1 MNSQNPSC
9 VIIGAGPA
17 GLTAAYEMVKKGI
30 RPLVLERSDLVGGIS
45 RTEQYKGY
53 RFDIGGHR
61 FFTKV
66 SEVETFWHEVLGD
79 EFIRVPRMSR
89 IHYQGRFFSYPLEAW
104 NAVSNLG
111 LYEST
116 RMVLSYL
123 KWRVRPHRAEETFE
137 EWVMNRFGGRLYAQF
152 FKTYTEKVW
161 GIPCT
166 QIRSDWAAQR
176 IKGLSLKA
184 AVMDALFRKGG
195 SGAKSLIKEFDYPAL
210 GPGQMWERVRDL
222 VIEKGGEVLMKT
234 DVVGLSL
241 DGDRVA
247 SIRVQTAGEAER
259 TIVADQFINTMALDE
274 LVARTDSPP
283 PEVVEAAQGLAYR
296 DFLIVCLIMNKI
308 KAFPDNWIY
317 IHTPG
322 VQVGRIQNF
331 GNWSQAMLADPDK
344 TSLGMEYFCN
354 RGDDLWRMKDE
365 DLIRMASAELEELGL
380 GKAEDVEDGR
390 VIRQEKAYPVYNGDY
405 RRHLDVIRL
414 WVERLENFQT
424 VGRNGMHRYNN
435 QDHSMLTAML
445 AVRNLDGE
453 NHDLW
458 EVNTERSYHED
469 FQTKDGSPKILSKN
483 DNPKFVAPVD
493 VSAQ

>member
-30 RPLVLERSDLVGGIS
+30 RPLVLERSDLVGGIA
-45 RTEQYKGY
+45 RTECYKGY

-66 SEVETFWHEVLGD
+66 PEVERFWNEVLGK

-195 SGAKSLIKEFDYPAL
+195 AGAKTLIKEFDYPAL
-210 GPGQMWERVRDL
+210 GPGQMWERVHDL
-222 VIEKGGEVLMKT
+222 VIEQGGEVLMKT
-234 DVVGLSL
+234 DVVGLTL

-259 TIVADQFINTMALDE
+259 VIVADQYINTMALDE
-274 LVARTDSPP
+274 LVGRTDSPP

-296 DFLIVCLIMNKI
+296 DFLIVGLIMNKI

-322 VQVGRIQNF
+322 VRVGRIQNF
-331 GNWSQAMLADPDK
+331 GNWSQAMLADPNK

-354 RGDDLWRMKDE
+354 RGDDLWRMKDA
-365 DLIRMASAELEELGL
+365 DLIQMAAAELEELEL
-380 GKAEDVEDGR
+380 GRAEDVEDGL
-390 VIRQEKAYPVYNGDY
+390 VIRQEKAYPVYDGDY
-405 RRHLDVIRL
+405 RRHLETIRA
-414 WVERLENFQT
+414 WVNRLENFQT

-445 AVRNLDGE
+445 AVRNLEGE
-453 NHDLW
+453 SHDLW

-469 FQTKDGSPKILSKN
+469 FQTKDGRSQFITASDRP
-483 DNPKFVAPVD
+483 DFVAPVD
-493 VSAQ
+493 VSGQ

>member
-1 MNSQNPSC
+1 MSHADYPC

-17 GLTAAYEMVKKGI
+17 GLTAAYELLKKGI
-30 RPLVLERSDLVGGIS
+30 RPLVIERSDLVGGIA

-66 SEVETFWHEVLGD
+66 SEVETFWNEVLGD

-89 IHYQGRFFSYPLEAW
+89 IHYRGRFFSYPLEAW

-111 LYEST
+111 IYEST

-123 KWRVRPHRAEETFE
+123 KWRVRPHREEDTFE

-161 GIPCT
+161 GIACT
-166 QIRSDWAAQR
+166 QIRADWAAQR

-184 AVMDALFRKGG
+184 AVMDALFRRSG
-195 SGAKSLIKEFDYPAL
+195 SEAKTLIKEFDYPIL

-222 VIEKGGEVLMKT
+222 VIEGGGEILMNT
-234 DVVGLSL
+234 DVTGLTL
-241 DGDRVA
+241 DGNRVA
-247 SIRVQTAGEAER
+247 SIRIHTDGSEDRE
-259 TIVADQFINTMALDE
+259 IVGDQYINTMALDE
-274 LVARTDSPP
+274 LAARTDSTP
-283 PEVVEAAQGLAYR
+283 PEVVEAAQGLSYR
-296 DFLIVCLIMNKI
+296 DFLIVGLILNKI
-308 KAFPDNWIY
+308 KKFSDNWIY

-322 VQVGRIQNF
+322 VRVGRIQNF
-331 GNWSQAMLADPDK
+331 GNWSRAMLADQTK

-354 RGDDLWRMKDE
+354 RGDDLWRMNDS
-365 DLIRMASAELEELGL
+365 DLIRMASAELEELEL
-380 GKAEDVEDGR
+380 GKVEDVEDGL
-390 VIRQEKAYPVYNGDY
+390 VIRQEKAYPVYDGAY
-405 RRHLDVIRL
+405 RRHLDVIRG

-424 VGRNGMHRYNN
+424 IGRNGMHRYNN

-445 AVRNLDGE
+445 AVRNLTGE

-458 EVNTERSYHED
+458 EVNTERSYHEEFEAKSGRPD
-469 FQTKDGSPKILSKN
+469 PVAAASP
-483 DNPKFVAPVD
+483 
-493 VSAQ
+493 